1 MWLSDPSCE
10 KVVID
15 AWEANY
21 TKHQHPKLY
30 NCIDECRQ
38 KLMQWN
44 VSEFSHVGRN
54 IDLLQ
59 EKLQLLEEKPAHTE
73 DTVAIDNVRKDLN
86 IWLEMEET
94 MRNQDLKLRICKRIL
109 LIKAT
114 LCHRHIISN
123 PVCKACGLAAETTGH
138 LLWDCNRAKEI
149 WNGGI
154 WLNKNEIRNGEPV
167 KSGREIVRR
176 ALYLVDEF
184 FAANLPTQ
192 NEAEVKWSASPR
204 NKLNINVDKAV
215 FKNTGEA
222 RIGVIIRHSQGHVV
236 GEQSKKIPFPIG
248 AIEAEALAVEVGIL
262 FASDLG
268 MAEVILESD
277 SWNVVKAV

>member
-54 IDLLQ
+54 IDLQQ

-86 IWLEMEET
+86 IWLEMGET
-94 MRNQDLKLRICKRIL
+94 MRNQDLKL
-109 LIKAT
+109 
-114 LCHRHIISN
+114 
-123 PVCKACGLAAETTGH
+123 
-138 LLWDCNRAKEI
+138 
-149 WNGGI
+149 
-154 WLNKNEIRNGEPV
+154 
-167 KSGREIVRR
+167 
-176 ALYLVDEF
+176 
-184 FAANLPTQ
+184 
-192 NEAEVKWSASPR
+192 
-204 NKLNINVDKAV
+204 
-215 FKNTGEA
+215 
-222 RIGVIIRHSQGHVV
+222 V
-236 GEQSKKIPFPIG
+236 G
-248 AIEAEALAVEVGIL
+248 
-262 FASDLG
+262 
-268 MAEVILESD
+268 
-277 SWNVVKAV
+277 